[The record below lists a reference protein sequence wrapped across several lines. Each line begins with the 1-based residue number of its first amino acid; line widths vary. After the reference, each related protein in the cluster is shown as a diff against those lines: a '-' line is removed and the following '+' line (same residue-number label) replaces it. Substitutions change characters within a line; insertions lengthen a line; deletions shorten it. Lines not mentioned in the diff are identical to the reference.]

1 MACAIYSVITF
12 FLEVYMSQINPN
24 LALTPFML
32 KYQQVMS
39 YFFLLIAAFLFFNI
53 DNETWVIIKSTIAD
67 AYINVTSFVAGTLL
81 IFFFLEKFFNIDLNK
96 LLHNRPKLEVFVSS
110 ALGSLPG
117 CGGAIIVLTQYSRG
131 KISFGSVVAT
141 LTATM
146 GDAAFL
152 LLAKDPKIGFLIM
165 IIGFLVGFVS
175 GILVNKIHGKSFM
188 KINGC
193 DIIRLNCKPS
203 NYKASKTLD
212 IFWVILLIPG
222 IILGI
227 SSAFQVN
234 LEEYFV
240 NDIIENPITFFG
252 FFAGSLCLIMW
263 IIPVISGLKYSPS
276 KSDEN
281 VIRRTVADSNF
292 ITTWVILAFLAYELT
307 VHLGNINL
315 EAIFQSYFILIPLI
329 GILIGFLPGCGPQIL
344 VTTLYLN
351 GIIPLSAQIGNA
363 ISNDGDALFPA
374 IALHPKAA
382 LIATIYSGVPAII
395 VSYAYF
401 FSFEF

>member
-1 MACAIYSVITF
+1 MNHTNSNPAI
-12 FLEVYMSQINPN
+12 
-24 LALTPFML
+24 TPIMIR
-32 KYQQVMS
+32 YQQALS
-39 YFFLLIAAFLFFNI
+39 YVFLLIAALLFFNMN
-53 DNETWVIIKSTIAD
+53 NETWALIKSLIAD
-67 AYINVTSFVAGTLL
+67 AYIQVSSFVAGTLL
-81 IFFFLEKFFNIDLNK
+81 IFFFLEKHLKIDVNK
-96 LLHNRPKLEVFVSS
+96 LLRNKPKLEVLISS
-110 ALGSLPG
+110 FLGSLPG

-152 LLAKDPKIGFLIM
+152 LIAKDPKIGLLIM
-165 IIGFLVGFVS
+165 IIGFFVGFLS
-175 GILVNKIHGKSFM
+175 GVLVNIIHSKSFM

-193 DIIRLNCKPS
+193 DIIKLNSRPS

-212 IFWVILLIPG
+212 IFWMILIIPG
-222 IILGI
+222 IIFGVL
-227 SSAFQVN
+227 SAFQIN
-234 LEEYFV
+234 LDQILANE
-240 NDIIENPITFFG
+240 IIEKPITFFG
-252 FFAGSLCLIMW
+252 FFAGSLCFVMW
-263 IIPVISGLKYSPS
+263 VIPVISGVKYSLS
-276 KSDEN
+276 KPDEP
-281 VIRRTVADSNF
+281 VIRRTVADTNF

-315 EAIFQSYFILIPLI
+315 ESIFKSYYILIPLI
-329 GILIGFLPGCGPQIL
+329 ATLIGFLPGCGPQIL

-382 LIATIYSGVPAII
+382 LVATIYSGVPAII
-395 VSYAYF
+395 VSYLYF
-401 FSFEF
+401 FVFEF